1 MSIQTLS
8 KQPIC
13 SQHLYTDSKG
23 TYQIDKLFN
32 WINEHSEKHISLPI
46 DKLFEYIVHDS
57 WGSFEELRKTNF
69 RRIFDDQL
77 HRQRMEQVDLSH
89 PVIITNFNRLIDGV
103 HRIFK
108 AIFEKQ
114 EQIQAVFI
122 DQKQL
127 NSVCLTQIPE
137 PPLSHVENLPI
148 PDHHFS
154 LPKTSLPQDPIAR
167 RNTVEDYFPDHLP
180 TATSTDEGFE
190 VCLERPSSPYGC
202 YQHDDALSSGLHW
215 WREGTRVRDICAE
228 HRLSDS
234 GILALE
240 EQWVPLSWSR
250 TFQSMGKIPEEV
262 ILLHLDDHQDMMSP
276 RIGKRLDGEM
286 VDYITGNHID
296 FLDSD
301 SISGAI
307 RSGAIGKGS
316 ILTPLIW
323 SIPKIHV
330 RHLSFRSHPNTTYKI
345 DKATYSDGILFE
357 SDNRIGLHFTDASW
371 EALPTQSN
379 YVVTADFDTW
389 LQQLPS
395 EVPILLHFD
404 LDYFNNRFDG
414 NSHWQEPGS
423 RSYDPRFTRQKQH
436 LRNVIQ
442 GIKKRGLSGRI
453 IDTSIGIS
461 PGFYPAEFW
470 KPMVEAINKEMMGL
484 GVNLTKG
491 EKVSTKITGQ
501 PVKTPE
507 IDSVQRTKRARESKE
522 EEKVS
527 IPAKRS
533 ISEADLSDSG
543 SSSASDKPKLRKRA
557 RKNSLSNAFV
567 LESSVS
573 VEKMA
578 AKKFEGWKIRLDG
591 SPCGFV
597 KFYPKVD
604 KVFKKHVTVDFM
616 IPKPKRG
623 KHIGRFALT
632 KAIGSSVYLLFVA
645 NLRKS
650 NTASKRA
657 LTAVGFSEYN
667 YPGSNQLCMIFR
679 K

>member
-1 MSIQTLS
+1 MSLQIDS
-8 KQPIC
+8 KPVN
-13 SQHLYTDSKG
+13 SQHLYTDSKN
-23 TYQIDKLFN
+23 TYQIDKLFK
-32 WINEHSEKHISLPI
+32 WINEHPEKHVSLPI

-57 WGSFEELRKTNF
+57 WGSFDELRKTNF
-69 RRIFDDQL
+69 RRIFDDQG
-77 HRQRMEQVDLSH
+77 HRRRMEKVDLSY

-122 DQKQL
+122 DQEQL
-127 NSVCLTQIPE
+127 SSVCLTPKPE
-137 PPLSHVENLPI
+137 SPLSHVEDLPI
-148 PDHHFS
+148 PDRHLS
-154 LPKTSLPQDPIAR
+154 LPKTSLPEDPTER

-180 TATSTDEGFE
+180 TATSTDKGFE

-215 WREGTRVRDICAE
+215 WGEGTRVRDICAE
-228 HRLSDS
+228 YRLLDG

-286 VDYITGNHID
+286 VDYITGDHIN

-330 RHLSFRSHPNTTYKI
+330 RHLSFRPHPNTTYKI
-345 DKATYSDGILFE
+345 DKVTYSDGVLFE
-357 SDNRIGLHFTDASW
+357 SDNRLGLHFSDTSW
-371 EALPTQSN
+371 EALPSQSN
-379 YVVTADFDTW
+379 YVVTDNFDTW
-389 LQQLPS
+389 LQQLPA

-436 LRNVIQ
+436 LRSVIQ

-470 KPMVEAINKEMMGL
+470 QPMVEAINKEMMGL
-484 GVNLTKG
+484 GINLTKG
-491 EKVSTKITGQ
+491 KQMSMRVTRQSARAAEV
-501 PVKTPE
+501 E
-507 IDSVQRTKRARESKE
+507 IEGPKRPRVEKE

-527 IPAKRS
+527 IKAKRS
-533 ISEADLSDSG
+533 IAEADLSDSG
-543 SSSASDKPKLRKRA
+543 SSSASDKPKRRKRA
-557 RKNSLSNAFV
+557 KKDSPSNTFV

-578 AKKFEGWKIRLDG
+578 AKKFEGWKVRLDG
-591 SPCGFV
+591 GACGFV
-597 KFYPKVD
+597 KFYPKID
-604 KVFKKHVTVDFM
+604 KVFKRHVTVDFM

-632 KAIGSSVYLLFVA
+632 KAIDSSAYLLFVA

-650 NTASKRA
+650 NAASKKA
-657 LTAVGFSEYN
+657 LTAVGFEQYD
-667 YPGSNQLCMIFR
+667 YPEGNQLCMVFR